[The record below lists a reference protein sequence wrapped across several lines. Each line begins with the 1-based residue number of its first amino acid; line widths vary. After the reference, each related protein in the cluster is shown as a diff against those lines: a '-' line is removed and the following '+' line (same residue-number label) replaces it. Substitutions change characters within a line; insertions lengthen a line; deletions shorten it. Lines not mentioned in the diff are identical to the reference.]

1 MHEQKI
7 QNLLK
12 LSNED
17 RYWFSTREIIKLEK
31 VWAIASPDFW
41 VTFVDHEN
49 EEVFPIWPSKEL
61 AEKCIFEELKVKDY
75 TIESIKYEDFK
86 NMCLQDMRESKIL
99 FGVFY
104 NKDKEAV
111 VVNSDDLENDL
122 VEAEN
127 R

>member
-122 VEAEN
+122 LEEEN

>member
-17 RYWFSTREIIKLEK
+17 RYWFSTREIINLEK
-31 VWAIASPDFW
+31 VWVFASPHFW

-122 VEAEN
+122 LEEEN